1 MILYIGM
8 KKMGETRTTG
18 SGESEAGLG
27 GLRGE
32 LRVMPT
38 WPLLGSLGPHSDLCP
53 TTPQL

>member
-1 MILYIGM
+1 M

-18 SGESEAGLG
+18 SGESEVGLG

-38 WPLLGSLGPHSDLCP
+38 WPLLGSLGPRSDLCP